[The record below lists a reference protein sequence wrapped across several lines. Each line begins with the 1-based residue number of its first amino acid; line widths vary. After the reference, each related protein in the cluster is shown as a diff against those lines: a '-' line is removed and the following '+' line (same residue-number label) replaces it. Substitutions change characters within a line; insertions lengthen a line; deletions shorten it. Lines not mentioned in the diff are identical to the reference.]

1 MTTFGIAEL
10 RNNLGEAVNRAA
22 YGGERVILTRRGK
35 GVVALVSLD
44 DLATLEALEDQE
56 DLRSALKARKE
67 TGSVPLGTVRARLGM
82 K

>member
-1 MTTFGIAEL
+1 MVKFGIAEL
-10 RNNLGEAVNRAA
+10 RNSLGEAVNRAA

-44 DLATLEALEDQE
+44 DLALLEALEDQE
-56 DLRSALKARKE
+56 DLRAALKARKE
-67 TGSVPLGTVRARLGM
+67 VGGVPLETVKARLGM

>member
-1 MTTFGIAEL
+1 MADFGIAEL
-10 RNNLGEAVNRAA
+10 RTHMAEAVNRAA

-35 GVVALVSLD
+35 GVVALVSLE

-56 DLRSALKARKE
+56 DLRAALKARKE
-67 TGSVPLGTVRARLGM
+67 TGGVPLEKVKARLGM

>member
-22 YGGERVILTRRGK
+22 YGGERVVLTRRGK

-44 DLATLEALEDQE
+44 DLALLEALEDQE
-56 DLRSALKARKE
+56 DLRAALKARKE
-67 TGSVPLGTVRARLGM
+67 PGAVPLAKVKARLGM

>member
-1 MTTFGIAEL
+1 MITFGIAEL

-35 GVVALVSLD
+35 GVVALVSLE
-44 DLATLEALEDQE
+44 DLARLEAMEDQE
-56 DLRSALKARKE
+56 DLRAALKARKE
-67 TGSVPLGTVRARLGM
+67 LGGVPVGKVKARLGM

>member
-35 GVVALVSLD
+35 GVVALVSLE
-44 DLATLEALEDQE
+44 DLARLEAMEDQE
-56 DLRSALKARKE
+56 DLRAALKARKE
-67 TGSVPLGTVRARLGM
+67 PGGVPLAKVKARLGM

>member
-1 MTTFGIAEL
+1 MITFGIAEL

-56 DLRSALKARKE
+56 DLRAALKARKE
-67 TGSVPLGTVRARLGM
+67 SGSVPLGTVKARLGM

>member
-1 MTTFGIAEL
+1 MVKFGIAEL

-44 DLATLEALEDQE
+44 DLSLLEELEDRE
-56 DLRSALKARKE
+56 DVRAALKARKE
-67 TGSVPLGTVRARLGM
+67 PGAIPLEKVKARLGM